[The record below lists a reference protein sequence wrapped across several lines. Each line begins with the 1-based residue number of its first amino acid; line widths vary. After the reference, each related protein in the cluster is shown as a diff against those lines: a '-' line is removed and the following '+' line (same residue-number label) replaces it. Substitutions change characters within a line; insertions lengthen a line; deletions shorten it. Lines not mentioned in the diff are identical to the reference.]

1 MLLFYRVRRH
11 RPKVEN
17 DSISMENPI
26 EFYSMSL
33 LLIHRKYS
41 FIVEAALICLSALAD
56 DSSYFKMGPYT
67 ELGFLFTKLGKRRTM
82 VNY

>member
-41 FIVEAALICLSALAD
+41 FIVEIALICLSALAD
-56 DSSYFKMGPYT
+56 DSSYFKMGPT
-67 ELGFLFTKLGKRRTM
+67 QNWDFFLPNWEKD
-82 VNY
+82 VPW